1 VVIVNTPHNPS
12 GKCFTREELTK
23 FAEICTKHNVLVLA
37 DEVVGCD
44 FDAWSPP
51 RTTTLTLAF
60 EGRQYDCLTYDGKEH
75 VRIAALPGMWERT
88 LTVGSAGKSFAATG
102 WRVGAYFNVGRD
114 VRQRLV

>member
-1 VVIVNTPHNPS
+1 V
-12 GKCFTREELTK
+12 
-23 FAEICTKHNVLVLA
+23 
-37 DEVVGCD
+37 
-44 FDAWSPP
+44 
-51 RTTTLTLAF
+51 TLTHRHVRADNNADVGVLTA
-60 EGRQYDCLTYDGKEH
+60 RQYDCLTYDGKEH